1 MKDYKAEYLDL
12 KSRLTDIMGEIAVY
26 YQDNGMEK
34 KVGIIDNLRQKLEE
48 NEFSIV
54 VVGEFSAGKSTF
66 LNALMGK
73 NILPTLGN
81 EFITLVKE
89 TSIVSFVGAVD
100 LCTAFKNIGN
110 SNYEYMV
117 PYTVMAL
124 VYIVLVLI
132 ITVAIRLME
141 KRLRASDKR

>member
-73 NILPTLGN
+73 NILPTFSGETTATINFCATLKK
-81 EFITLVKE
+81 ITTVK
-89 TSIVSFVGAVD
+89 VV
-100 LCTAFKNIGN
+100 
-110 SNYEYMV
+110 
-117 PYTVMAL
+117 
-124 VYIVLVLI
+124 
-132 ITVAIRLME
+132 
-141 KRLRASDKR
+141 